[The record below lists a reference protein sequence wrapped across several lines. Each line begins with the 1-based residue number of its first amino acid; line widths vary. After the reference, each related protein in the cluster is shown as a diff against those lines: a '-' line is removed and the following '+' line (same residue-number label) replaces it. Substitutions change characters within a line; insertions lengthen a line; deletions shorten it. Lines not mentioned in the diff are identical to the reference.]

1 MFEPNER
8 GGAAASSLI
17 AVRSEA
23 QLMLE
28 QMRET
33 SQRLQVVL
41 RELDD
46 VMGNIKHSP
55 SQQAG
60 NTAVGSPPVT
70 KPAATLF
77 EGLEMLQRENQQVAD
92 KLEQRVKELSSW
104 F

>member
-1 MFEPNER
+1 MFESTER
-8 GGAAASSLI
+8 GGAAASSLV
-17 AVRSEA
+17 VRSEA
-23 QLMLE
+23 QTMLE

-33 SQRLQVVL
+33 SRRLHVVL

-55 SQQAG
+55 KQQAG
-60 NTAVGSPPVT
+60 NAAVAPSPVT

-92 KLEQRVKELSSW
+92 KLEERVKELASW